1 MSDLRPGRVA
11 IVTDSTSDVPAD
23 EAARLGVTVIPAV
36 LVVEG
41 RTYLDGQEFS
51 RTQLYRQMATL
62 EGLPTTAVPSPGSFI
77 QAYEQALRA
86 GASSILSI
94 HLAERLS
101 GMVQT
106 ASQAAGEFDGR
117 VEVVDSGQV
126 SLGLGFQVLEAAAAA
141 IAGAPLGIVRQVA
154 RAAREN
160 VRLIAMLNTLEFV
173 RRSGRVSWLRANL
186 GEMLNFKQL
195 IEVVDGTIERLD
207 RVRTRPRALQALR
220 ALAASWGPLSRLAV
234 LHTAVAEEAAALA
247 EELRQLATRPPLV
260 VEVTTIVGA
269 HVGPES
275 IGLVGLRA

>member
-1 MSDLRPGRVA
+1 VSDPRPGHVA

-41 RTYLDGQEFS
+41 KTYQDGKDFS
-51 RTQLYRQMATL
+51 RTQLYRQMASL
-62 EGLPTTAVPSPGSFI
+62 DGLPTTAVPSPGSFI
-77 QAYEQALRA
+77 QAYEQHLQA

-94 HLAERLS
+94 HLAGRLS
-101 GMVQT
+101 GMMQT

-141 IAGAPLGIVRQVA
+141 LAGAPLSIVRQVA

-186 GEMLNFKQL
+186 GEMLSFKQL
-195 IEVVDGTIERLD
+195 VEVVDGTIERLD

-220 ALAASWGPLSRLAV
+220 GLAAGWGPLSRLAV
-234 LHTAVAEEAAALA
+234 LHTAVAEEAAALG
-247 EELRQLATRPPLV
+247 EELRHLAARPPLV
-260 VEVTTIVGA
+260 VEVTTIIGA

-275 IGLVGLRA
+275 IGFVGLLA